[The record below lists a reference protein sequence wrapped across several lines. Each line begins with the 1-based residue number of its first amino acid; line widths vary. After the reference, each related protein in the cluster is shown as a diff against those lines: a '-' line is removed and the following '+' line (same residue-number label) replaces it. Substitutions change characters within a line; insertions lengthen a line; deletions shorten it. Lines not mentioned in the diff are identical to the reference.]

1 MNKTIGV
8 VLSLF
13 ILTSCSVSNLIPN
26 KFDNAEYSS
35 LVRLGVIAENTKAC
49 DVDYINVAWFESAFL
64 DKYAEH
70 TMNETNQRIYTKINE
85 LVEELRNREDP
96 SPAYCRIKWGNISS
110 IVEEALQVSG
120 SRMK

>member
-26 KFDNAEYSS
+26 KFDNAEYSA
-35 LVRLGVIAENTKAC
+35 LVRLGVVAENTKDC
-49 DVDYINVAWFESAFL
+49 NVDYINVAWFESAFL

-70 TMNETNQRIYTKINE
+70 TMNETNQRIYAKINE
-85 LVEELRNREDP
+85 LVEELKNREDP
-96 SPAYCRIKWGNISS
+96 SPAYCRIKWSNISS
-110 IVEEALQVSG
+110 IVEEALEVSG

>member
-13 ILTSCSVSNLIPN
+13 ILTSCSVANLIPN
-26 KFDNAEYSS
+26 KFDNAEYSA
-35 LVRLGVIAENTKAC
+35 LVRLGVVAENTKDC

-70 TMNETNQRIYTKINE
+70 TMNETNQRIYAKINE
-85 LVEELRNREDP
+85 LVEELKNREDP
-96 SPAYCRIKWGNISS
+96 SPAYCRIKWGNISKV
-110 IVEEALQVSG
+110 VEEALSVSG
-120 SRMK
+120 SRQK

>member
-26 KFDNAEYSS
+26 KFDNAEYSA
-35 LVRLGVIAENTKAC
+35 LVRLGVVAENTKDC

-70 TMNETNQRIYTKINE
+70 TMNETNQRIYAKINE
-85 LVEELRNREDP
+85 LVEELKNREDP

-110 IVEEALQVSG
+110 IVEEALEVSG

>member
-26 KFDNAEYSS
+26 KFDNAEYSA
-35 LVRLGVIAENTKAC
+35 LVRLAVVAENTKAC
-49 DVDYINVAWFESAFL
+49 DVDYIDVAWFESAFL
-64 DKYAEH
+64 DKYAEY
-70 TMNETNQRIYTKINE
+70 TMNETNQRIYSKIND
-85 LVEELRNREDP
+85 LVVELRNREDP
-96 SPAYCRIKWGNISS
+96 SPAYCRIKWSNISS
-110 IVEEALQVSG
+110 IVEEALDVSG